1 MPLRSLHAAPAA
13 PGARR
18 LLTALATLALLPALL
33 SAQAQASSVGSSDAP
48 AGLPL
53 AATVKPPNISAT
65 VELCTTEGVQAE
77 RKAIFAGVMSAIPGS
92 ARMEMRIDLLER
104 GPGEAAFHAVVA
116 PGLGLWRTSALGVGV
131 YRYNKKVIDL
141 AGPAV
146 YRGAVRF
153 RWLNAKGRLMRTA
166 ELRTPRCA
174 QPATVAAPQPAT
186 VAAR

>member
-1 MPLRSLHAAPAA
+1 MPSTSLHAAPAA

-18 LLTALATLALLPALL
+18 LLTALATLALVPALL
-33 SAQAQASSVGSSDAP
+33 SAQAQASVGSTAAP

-53 AATVKPPNISAT
+53 AVTVTPPLISTSVPLCATV
-65 VELCTTEGVQAE
+65 GVQGD
-77 RKAIFAGVMSAIPGS
+77 RRVIFAGVMSAIPGS
-92 ARMEMRIDLLER
+92 VRMEIRIDLLER
-104 GPGEAAFHAVVA
+104 GQGEAAFHVVVV
-116 PGLGLWRTSALGVGV
+116 PEFGLWRTSAQGVGV
-131 YRYNKKVIDL
+131 YRDNKKATDL

-153 RWLNAKGRLMRTA
+153 RWLNAKGRVMRTA

-174 QPATVAAPQPAT
+174 QPATVAAPVAAS